1 MVADSRALSAAAA
14 KVLLVAHVMVEAEDQ
29 LLQQMQVHCVR
40 LVEGH
45 MRAENTLKPTYT
57 CF

>member
-14 KVLLVAHVMVEAEDQ
+14 KVLLVARVMVEAEDQ
-29 LLQQMQVHCVR
+29 LLQQMQVHCVG

-45 MRAENTLKPTYT
+45 MRAENTY
-57 CF
+57 